1 MKNRLYIY
9 VLLAGLSF
17 IISCGTPE
25 QGEPEESVLVEIG
38 DVTISVSEFIRRAEY
53 TIRPP
58 YCKGSNNLDKKI
70 VINSLFAEKMF
81 DLEATDTNKVVSS
94 ERVQL
99 YLQGLKEQAMRQ
111 WLYSKVAD
119 EKVELDS
126 AAILKT
132 VKVAGRTYKLSYFS
146 LPDSSLAYQ
155 TNSLLRISKKSF
167 QNLFN

>member
-1 MKNRLYIY
+1 MKNILYII
-9 VLLAGLSF
+9 VLLAGLSLM
-17 IISCGTPE
+17 ISCGTPE
-25 QGEPEESVLVEIG
+25 QEEPEESILVEVG

-70 VINSLFAEKMF
+70 VINSLIAEKMF
-81 DLEATDTNKVVSS
+81 ALEATDTNFVVSS

-111 WLYSKVAD
+111 WLYAKAAD

-126 AAILKT
+126 TEVLKI
-132 VKVAGRTYKLSYFS
+132 VKVAGRK
-146 LPDSSLAYQ
+146 
-155 TNSLLRISKKSF
+155 
-167 QNLFN
+167 